1 VKKFFIGLL
10 GILLLVIYIAL
21 VIATFA
27 VTTVSKILIW
37 LTNNAQ
43 NVLEKIK
50 GDFQYG
56 ES

>member
-43 NVLEKIK
+43 SVLEKIK

-56 ES
+56 EG